1 MNAGDV
7 LDTTTETLRG
17 IDPRDPYRIVVEIP
31 GGFEYSG
38 DGRAEVA

>member
-7 LDTTTETLRG
+7 LDTTTETPRG